1 MSNTM
6 NEFINTI
13 NEINKLEE
21 QKQQIRK
28 RFASSTEEL
37 SECFQ
42 YIIGAKLEGRNN
54 CSLTVD
60 TCSELYAKELK
71 EIGFEVKEN
80 RNYFGTLCGYRI
92 SWTM

>member
-6 NEFINTI
+6 SEFIRTI
-13 NEINKLEE
+13 EEINKLEE
-21 QKQQIRK
+21 KKRQIRE

-42 YIIGAKLEGRNN
+42 YIISAKLEGRTN
-54 CSLTVD
+54 CSLTID
-60 TCSELYAKELK
+60 ICPELYAKELK
-71 EIGFEVKEN
+71 GIGFEVKEN
-80 RNYFGTLCGYRI
+80 RNYFGTLCGYSI